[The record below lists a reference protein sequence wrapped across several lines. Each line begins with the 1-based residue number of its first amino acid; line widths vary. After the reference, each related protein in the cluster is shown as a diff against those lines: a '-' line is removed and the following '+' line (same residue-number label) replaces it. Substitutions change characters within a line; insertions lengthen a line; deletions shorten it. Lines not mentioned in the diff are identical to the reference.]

1 MFLSSQQGR
10 LRVDDGHGAIA
21 PSLLTSE
28 HRVPCPSTD
37 PPAFSL
43 GLLGFFFYGDGAG
56 RATLTQASPEL
67 PAPSACA
74 EVAEGVRAR
83 DGGDGSR
90 SRWVW
95 EVTPR

>member
-28 HRVPCPSTD
+28 HAVPCPSTD

-43 GLLGFFFYGDGAG
+43 GLLGLFFC
-56 RATLTQASPEL
+56 L
-67 PAPSACA
+67 PPALLL
-74 EVAEGVRAR
+74 
-83 DGGDGSR
+83 
-90 SRWVW
+90 
-95 EVTPR
+95 